1 MKLQSRSFLCFPE
14 CTSSQLL
21 FHFVSRKKK
30 QNWRRTLTNTLDVP
44 GLHPMRTDR
53 ASFLQDKS
61 CKRIHSGAFA
71 KTLKYLLKL
80 IRNVFWGWEY
90 SCGSTIFFSLIPVG
104 LNLHLYFREIFQTFQ
119 FVLSAVLVLDC
130 KLTQLNSKWSM
141 DNIIGLK
148 FISCTPNLPKPF
160 GSIQSQRVTL
170 FTRIFD
176 LLSPS
181 FFPLGN

>member
-1 MKLQSRSFLCFPE
+1 MKLQSRSFVCFPE

-30 QNWRRTLTNTLDVP
+30 QNWRRTLTNTLDLP
-44 GLHPMRTDR
+44 GLHPMMTDR

-61 CKRIHSGAFA
+61 CKRIHSGAFL

-104 LNLHLYFREIFQTFQ
+104 LNLHLYFREIFQTFH
-119 FVLSAVLVLDC
+119 FVWSAVLVLDC
-130 KLTQLNSKWSM
+130 
-141 DNIIGLK
+141 
-148 FISCTPNLPKPF
+148 NLLWVLLLYF
-160 GSIQSQRVTL
+160 LGSSFRTVTSIL
-170 FTRIFD
+170 
-176 LLSPS
+176 
-181 FFPLGN
+181 